1 MKLKLVAVLF
11 FAFVSIKAFTQD
23 VFSLQD
29 CIELGLRNNLNV
41 QRARLN
47 AELAKQDLVS
57 AKGQHLPSVNLFLQS
72 DFNFGRTIDPFT
84 NTFATDE
91 VRSDAYGIQ
100 GRWDIFSGASRY
112 NRYKQANMGVAA
124 SRYDSDKARND
135 VSLNITSAYLQIL
148 FNQELLSIAEQQ
160 VNLSQGQVK
169 RSKQFVAAGR
179 ISKGDLLD
187 LEAQLA
193 REELNVVNASNNLDI
208 SKLRLL
214 LIMRVDSIED
224 FSVQKPILN
233 VEDLQKNEAT
243 SSFIYYKALE
253 SLPEI
258 KSAEIKY
265 EASEKGLNAERGRI
279 SPTISLRGSVGSGYS
294 GKNIDFTTGQTKDFG
309 TQVTDNFN
317 QSIGV
322 SLTMPI
328 LNSLSTHTAVSRAKV
343 TQEIRAVELQQAK
356 NQVNETVK
364 QAYFDA
370 NASKKKYEANVKAVQ
385 AIKESFKYATKR
397 YEVGNINGVEY
408 NQSKTNLARAEAD
421 LVQAKYD
428 YLFKFKILEF
438 YQGKPL
444 TLK

>member
-1 MKLKLVAVLF
+1 MRTITLIFLLF
-11 FAFVSIKAFTQD
+11 IGSAASAQVSL
-23 VFSLQD
+23 SLED
-29 CIELGLRNNLNV
+29 CIGLALKNNLTV
-41 QRARLN
+41 QRAYLN
-47 AELAKQDLVS
+47 AELAEQDLVG
-57 AKGQHLPSVNLFLQS
+57 AKGQHLPSVNLFLNS
-72 DFNFGRTIDPFT
+72 DLNFGRTIDPFT

-100 GRWDIFSGASRY
+100 GRWDIFTGATRY
-112 NRYKQANMGVAA
+112 NRYKQANMGMMA

-135 VSLNITSAYLQIL
+135 VSLSVTSSYLQIL
-148 FNQELLSIAEQQ
+148 FNEELLRIVDQQ
-160 VNLSQGQVK
+160 VRLSEGQVN
-169 RSKQFVAAGR
+169 RSKKFVEAGR

-193 REELNVVNASNNLDI
+193 REELNVVNASNSLDI
-208 SKLRLL
+208 AKLRLL
-214 LIMRVDSIED
+214 LIMRADSID
-224 FSVQKPILN
+224 AFSVIRPSQDVDALR
-233 VEDLQKNEAT
+233 ENEAT

-253 SLPEI
+253 NLPEI

-265 EASEKGLNAERGRI
+265 EASTKGVNAERGRI
-279 SPTISLRGSVGSGYS
+279 SPTLSLRGSVGSGYS
-294 GKNIDFTTGQTKDFG
+294 GKNIDLVTRDTKDFG

-343 TQEIRAVELQQAK
+343 TREIRELELQQAK

-364 QAYFDA
+364 QAFFDA
-370 NASKKKYEANVKAVQ
+370 NAAKKKYNANVKAVN
-385 AIKESFKYATKR
+385 ATKESFKYATKR
-397 YEVGNINGVEY
+397 YEVGSINGVEY

-444 TLK
+444 SLN

>member
-1 MKLKLVAVLF
+1 MRTIALIFFLFIGSAASAQVSLSLEGCIDLALK
-11 FAFVSIKAFTQD
+11 
-23 VFSLQD
+23 
-29 CIELGLRNNLNV
+29 NNLTV
-41 QRARLN
+41 QRAYLN
-47 AELAKQDLVS
+47 AELAEQDLVG
-57 AKGQHLPSVNLFLQS
+57 AKGQHLPSVNLFLNS
-72 DFNFGRTIDPFT
+72 DLNFGRTIDPFT

-100 GRWDIFSGASRY
+100 GRWDIFTGATRY
-112 NRYKQANMGVAA
+112 NRYKQANMGVLA

-135 VSLNITSAYLQIL
+135 VSLSVTSSYLQIL
-148 FNQELLSIAEQQ
+148 FNEELLRIAVQQ
-160 VNLSQGQVK
+160 VSLSEGQVN
-169 RSKQFVAAGR
+169 RSKKFVEAGR
-179 ISKGDLLD
+179 TSKGDLLD

-193 REELNVVNASNNLDI
+193 REELNVVNASNSLDI

-214 LIMRVDSIED
+214 LLMRADSID
-224 FSVQKPILN
+224 NFSTIRPSQDVAGLR
-233 VEDLQKNEAT
+233 ENEAT

-253 SLPEI
+253 NLPEI

-265 EASEKGLNAERGRI
+265 EASSKGVNAERGRI
-279 SPTISLRGSVGSGYS
+279 SPTLSLRGSVGSGYS
-294 GKNIDFTTGQTKDFG
+294 GKNIDLVTRDTKDFG

-343 TQEIRAVELQQAK
+343 TREIRELELQQAK

-364 QAYFDA
+364 QAFFDA
-370 NASKKKYEANVKAVQ
+370 NAAKKKYNANVKAVN
-385 AIKESFKYATKR
+385 ATKESFKYATKR
-397 YEVGNINGVEY
+397 YEVGSINGVEY

-444 TLK
+444 SLN

>member
-1 MKLKLVAVLF
+1 MRTITLIFLLF
-11 FAFVSIKAFTQD
+11 IGSAASAQVSL
-23 VFSLQD
+23 SLED
-29 CIELGLRNNLNV
+29 CIGLALRNNLTV
-41 QRARLN
+41 QRAYLN
-47 AELAKQDLVS
+47 AELAEQDLVGS
-57 AKGQHLPSVNLFLQS
+57 KGQYLPSVNLFLNS
-72 DFNFGRTIDPFT
+72 DLNFGRTIDPFT

-100 GRWDIFSGASRY
+100 GRWDIFTGSTRY
-112 NRYKQANMGVAA
+112 NRYKQSNMGVLA

-135 VSLNITSAYLQIL
+135 VSLSVTSSYLQIL
-148 FNQELLSIAEQQ
+148 FNEELLRIADQQ
-160 VNLSQGQVK
+160 VRLSEGQVN
-169 RSKQFVAAGR
+169 RSKKFVEAGR

-193 REELNVVNASNNLDI
+193 REELNVVNASNSLDI

-214 LIMRVDSIED
+214 LLMRADSID
-224 FSVQKPILN
+224 AFSVIRPSQDVDALR
-233 VEDLQKNEAT
+233 ENEAT

-253 SLPEI
+253 NLPEI

-265 EASEKGLNAERGRI
+265 EASSKGVNAERGRI
-279 SPTISLRGSVGSGYS
+279 SPTLSLRGSVGSGYS
-294 GKNIDFTTGQTKDFG
+294 GKNIDLVTRDTKDFG

-343 TQEIRAVELQQAK
+343 TREIRELELQQAK

-364 QAYFDA
+364 QAFFDA
-370 NASKKKYEANVKAVQ
+370 NAAKKKYNANVKAVN
-385 AIKESFKYATKR
+385 ATKESFKYSTKR
-397 YEVGNINGVEY
+397 YEVGSINGVEY

-444 TLK
+444 SLN

>member
-1 MKLKLVAVLF
+1 MRTITLIFLLF
-11 FAFVSIKAFTQD
+11 IGSAASAQVSL
-23 VFSLQD
+23 SLED
-29 CIELGLRNNLNV
+29 CIGLALRNNLTV
-41 QRARLN
+41 QRAYLN
-47 AELAKQDLVS
+47 AELAEQDLVGS
-57 AKGQHLPSVNLFLQS
+57 KGQYLPSVNLFLNS
-72 DFNFGRTIDPFT
+72 DLNFGRTIDPFT

-100 GRWDIFSGASRY
+100 GRWDIFTGSTRY
-112 NRYKQANMGVAA
+112 NRYKQSNMGVLA

-135 VSLNITSAYLQIL
+135 VSLSVTSSYLQIL
-148 FNQELLSIAEQQ
+148 FNEELLRIADQQ
-160 VNLSQGQVK
+160 VRLSEGQVN
-169 RSKQFVAAGR
+169 RSKKFVEAGR

-193 REELNVVNASNNLDI
+193 REELNVVNASNSLDI

-214 LIMRVDSIED
+214 LLMRADSID
-224 FSVQKPILN
+224 AFSVIRPSQN
-233 VEDLQKNEAT
+233 VDALRENEAT

-253 SLPEI
+253 NLPEI

-265 EASEKGLNAERGRI
+265 EASSKGVNAERGRI
-279 SPTISLRGSVGSGYS
+279 SPTLSLRGSVGSGYS
-294 GKNIDFTTGQTKDFG
+294 GKNIDLVTRDTKDFG

-343 TQEIRAVELQQAK
+343 TREIRELELQQAK

-364 QAYFDA
+364 QAFFDA
-370 NASKKKYEANVKAVQ
+370 NAAKKKYNANVKAVN
-385 AIKESFKYATKR
+385 ATKESFKYSTKR
-397 YEVGNINGVEY
+397 YEVGSINGVEY

-444 TLK
+444 SLN

>member
-1 MKLKLVAVLF
+1 MRTITLIFLLF
-11 FAFVSIKAFTQD
+11 IGSAASAQVSL
-23 VFSLQD
+23 SLED
-29 CIELGLRNNLNV
+29 CIGLALKNNLTV
-41 QRARLN
+41 QRAYLN
-47 AELAKQDLVS
+47 AELAEQDLVG
-57 AKGQHLPSVNLFLQS
+57 AKGQHLPSVNLFLNS
-72 DFNFGRTIDPFT
+72 DLNFGRTIDPFT

-100 GRWDIFSGASRY
+100 GRWDIFTGATRY
-112 NRYKQANMGVAA
+112 NRYKQANMGMMA

-135 VSLNITSAYLQIL
+135 VSLSVTSSYLQIL
-148 FNQELLSIAEQQ
+148 FNEELLRIADQQ
-160 VNLSQGQVK
+160 VRLSEGQVN
-169 RSKQFVAAGR
+169 RSKKFVEAGR

-193 REELNVVNASNNLDI
+193 REELNVVNASNSLDI
-208 SKLRLL
+208 AKLRLL
-214 LIMRVDSIED
+214 LIMRADSID
-224 FSVQKPILN
+224 AFSVIRPSQDVDALR
-233 VEDLQKNEAT
+233 ENEAT

-253 SLPEI
+253 NLPEI

-265 EASEKGLNAERGRI
+265 EASTKGVNAERGRI
-279 SPTISLRGSVGSGYS
+279 SPTLSLRGSVGSGYS
-294 GKNIDFTTGQTKDFG
+294 GKNIDLVTRDTKDFG

-343 TQEIRAVELQQAK
+343 TREIRELELQQAK

-364 QAYFDA
+364 QAFFDA
-370 NASKKKYEANVKAVQ
+370 NAAKKKYNANVKAVN
-385 AIKESFKYATKR
+385 ATKESFKYATKR
-397 YEVGNINGVEY
+397 YEVGSINGVEY

-444 TLK
+444 ILN

>member
-1 MKLKLVAVLF
+1 MRILTLIVILF
-11 FAFVSIKAFTQD
+11 SSFAANTQ
-23 VFSLQD
+23 VRLSLED
-29 CIELGLRNNLNV
+29 CIGLALKNNLTV
-41 QRARLN
+41 QRAYLN
-47 AELAKQDLVS
+47 AELAEQDFIG
-57 AKGQHLPSVNLFLQS
+57 AKGQHLPSINLFLNS
-72 DFNFGRTIDPFT
+72 DLNFGRTIDPFT

-100 GRWDIFSGASRY
+100 GRWDVFTGASRY
-112 NRYKQANMGVAA
+112 NRYKQANMNVLA

-135 VSLNITSAYLQIL
+135 VSLSVTSSYLQIL
-148 FNQELLSIAEQQ
+148 FNEELLRVAEQQ
-160 VNLSQGQVK
+160 VRLSQGQVN
-169 RSKQFVAAGR
+169 RSKKFVEAGR
-179 ISKGDLLD
+179 TAEGDLLD
-187 LEAQLA
+187 LVAQMA
-193 REELNVVNASNNLDI
+193 REELNVVNASNSLDI

-214 LIMRVDSIED
+214 LLMRADSIDE
-224 FSVQKPILN
+224 FSVTRPSQDVSLLKG
-233 VEDLQKNEAT
+233 NEAT

-265 EASEKGLNAERGRI
+265 EASSSGLNAERGRI
-279 SPTISLRGSVGSGYS
+279 SPTISLRGSLGSGYS
-294 GKNIDFTTGQTKDFG
+294 GKNLDLVTRNTKDFG

-343 TQEIRAVELQQAK
+343 TREIRELELQQAK
-356 NQVNETVK
+356 NQVNETIK

-370 NASKKKYEANVKAVQ
+370 NASKKKYDANVKAVD
-385 AIKESFKYATKR
+385 ATKESFKYATKR
-397 YEVGNINGVEY
+397 YEVGNINGIEY

-421 LVQAKYD
+421 LVRAKYD

-444 TLK
+444 SLN

>member
-1 MKLKLVAVLF
+1 MRTITLIFLLF
-11 FAFVSIKAFTQD
+11 IGSAASAQVSL
-23 VFSLQD
+23 SLED
-29 CIELGLRNNLNV
+29 CIGLALKNNLTV
-41 QRARLN
+41 QRAYLN
-47 AELAKQDLVS
+47 AELAEQDLVG
-57 AKGQHLPSVNLFLQS
+57 AKGQHLPSVNLFLNS
-72 DFNFGRTIDPFT
+72 DLNFGRTIDPFT

-100 GRWDIFSGASRY
+100 GRWDIFTGATRY
-112 NRYKQANMGVAA
+112 NRYKQANMGMMA

-135 VSLNITSAYLQIL
+135 VSLSVTSSYLQIL
-148 FNQELLSIAEQQ
+148 FNEELLRIADQQ
-160 VNLSQGQVK
+160 VRLSEGQVN
-169 RSKQFVAAGR
+169 RSKKFVEAGR

-193 REELNVVNASNNLDI
+193 REELNVVNASNSLDI
-208 SKLRLL
+208 AKLRLL
-214 LIMRVDSIED
+214 LIMRADSID
-224 FSVQKPILN
+224 AFSVIRPSQDVDALR
-233 VEDLQKNEAT
+233 ENEAT

-253 SLPEI
+253 NLPEI

-265 EASEKGLNAERGRI
+265 EASTKGVNAERGRI
-279 SPTISLRGSVGSGYS
+279 SPTLSLRGSVGSGYS
-294 GKNIDFTTGQTKDFG
+294 GKNIDLVTRDTKDFG

-343 TQEIRAVELQQAK
+343 TREIRELELQQAK

-364 QAYFDA
+364 QAFFDA
-370 NASKKKYEANVKAVQ
+370 NAAKKKYNANVKAVN
-385 AIKESFKYATKR
+385 ATKESFKYSTKR
-397 YEVGNINGVEY
+397 YEVGSINGVEY

-444 TLK
+444 SLN

>member
-1 MKLKLVAVLF
+1 MRTITLIFLLF
-11 FAFVSIKAFTQD
+11 IGSAASAQVSL
-23 VFSLQD
+23 SLED
-29 CIELGLRNNLNV
+29 CIGLALKNNLTV
-41 QRARLN
+41 QRAYLN
-47 AELAKQDLVS
+47 AELAEQDLVG
-57 AKGQHLPSVNLFLQS
+57 AKGQHLPSVNLFLNS
-72 DFNFGRTIDPFT
+72 DLNFGRTIDPFT

-100 GRWDIFSGASRY
+100 GRWDIFTGATRY
-112 NRYKQANMGVAA
+112 NRYKQANMGMMA

-135 VSLNITSAYLQIL
+135 VSLSVTSSYLQIL
-148 FNQELLSIAEQQ
+148 FNEELLRIADQQ
-160 VNLSQGQVK
+160 VRLSEGQVN
-169 RSKQFVAAGR
+169 RSKKFVEAGR

-193 REELNVVNASNNLDI
+193 REELNVVNASNSLDI
-208 SKLRLL
+208 AKLRLL
-214 LIMRVDSIED
+214 LIMRADSID
-224 FSVQKPILN
+224 AFSVIRPSQDVDALR
-233 VEDLQKNEAT
+233 ENEAT

-253 SLPEI
+253 NLPEI

-265 EASEKGLNAERGRI
+265 EASTKGVNAERGRI
-279 SPTISLRGSVGSGYS
+279 SPTLSLRGSVGSGYS
-294 GKNIDFTTGQTKDFG
+294 GKNIDLVTRDTKDFG

-343 TQEIRAVELQQAK
+343 TREIRELELQQAK

-364 QAYFDA
+364 QAFFDA
-370 NASKKKYEANVKAVQ
+370 NAAKKKYNANVKAVN
-385 AIKESFKYATKR
+385 ATKESFKYATKR
-397 YEVGNINGVEY
+397 YEVGSINGVEY

-444 TLK
+444 SLN

>member
-1 MKLKLVAVLF
+1 MRIIALIFFLF
-11 FAFVSIKAFTQD
+11 IGSAASAQVSL
-23 VFSLQD
+23 SLED
-29 CIELGLRNNLNV
+29 CIGLALKNNLTV
-41 QRARLN
+41 QRAYLN
-47 AELAKQDLVS
+47 AELAEQDLVG
-57 AKGQHLPSVNLFLQS
+57 AKGQHLPSVNLFLNS
-72 DFNFGRTIDPFT
+72 DLNFGRTIDPFT

-100 GRWDIFSGASRY
+100 GRWDIFSGATRY
-112 NRYKQANMGVAA
+112 NRYKQANMGVLA

-135 VSLNITSAYLQIL
+135 VSLSVTSFYLQIL
-148 FNQELLSIAEQQ
+148 FNEELLRIADQQ
-160 VNLSQGQVK
+160 VRLSEGQVN
-169 RSKQFVAAGR
+169 RSKKFVEAGR

-193 REELNVVNASNNLDI
+193 REELNVVNASNSLDI
-208 SKLRLL
+208 SKFRLL
-214 LIMRVDSIED
+214 LVMRADSID
-224 FSVQKPILN
+224 VFSVIRPSQDVDALR
-233 VEDLQKNEAT
+233 ENEAT

-265 EASEKGLNAERGRI
+265 EASSKGVNAERGRI
-279 SPTISLRGSVGSGYS
+279 SPTLSLRGSVGSGYS
-294 GKNIDFTTGQTKDFG
+294 GKNIDLVTRDTKDFG

-343 TQEIRAVELQQAK
+343 TREIRGLELQQAK

-364 QAYFDA
+364 QAFFDA
-370 NASKKKYEANVKAVQ
+370 NAAKKKYNANVKAVN
-385 AIKESFKYATKR
+385 ATKESFKYATKR
-397 YEVGNINGVEY
+397 YEVGSINGVEY

-444 TLK
+444 SLN